1 MVYEEK
7 KTEELVIPEGATEVI
22 LSYVRKKAVD
32 WDAKKI
38 MSRVRDAAQI
48 YETVAASIPNY
59 DLERRGNEGGWSPLD
74 CIRHA
79 AEVNT
84 GTISRVT
91 AVLNSGALSTDP
103 SPVVPAERDDVVLMH
118 QNAILQLSKA
128 LDVKGESTEL
138 EISWEHPFLG
148 NLNWKEWL
156 LTVRV
161 HCLDHAQQTQD
172 IHSAL
177 SESDTGAS

>member
-1 MVYEEK
+1 MAYEEQ

-32 WDAKKI
+32 WDAEKI

-48 YETVAASIPNY
+48 YETVAASIPDY
-59 DLERRGNEGGWSPLD
+59 DLERRGNDGGWSPLD

-91 AVLNSGALSTDP
+91 AVLNSGALPTGP
-103 SPVVPAERDDVVLMH
+103 SPVVPVKRDDVVLMH
-118 QNAILQLSKA
+118 QNAILQLSEA
-128 LDVKGESTEL
+128 VDMNGESTEL
-138 EISWEHPFLG
+138 EIAWEHPFLG

-177 SESDTGAS
+177 PEQGTN

>member
-1 MVYEEK
+1 MAYEEQ
-7 KTEELVIPEGATEVI
+7 KTEELVIPEGATEGI

-32 WDAKKI
+32 WDAEKI

-48 YETVAASIPNY
+48 YETVAASIPDY
-59 DLERRGNEGGWSPLD
+59 DLERRGNDGGWSPLD

-91 AVLNSGALSTDP
+91 AVLNSGALPTDP
-103 SPVVPAERDDVVLMH
+103 SPVVPAKRDDVVLMH

-128 LDVKGESTEL
+128 VDMNGESTEL
-138 EISWEHPFLG
+138 EIAWEHPFLG

-177 SESDTGAS
+177 PEQGTI